1 MKKTFIL
8 LTALCAPYINTKS
21 KILKTTLNKSE
32 QTIMSMSGTLNEV
45 INLVQYRYYK
55 ALEPDAIT
63 QAMDDTLQA
72 YVHRDP
78 HSGYLSPKELNNLTS
93 SMSGEFYGIGVVL
106 PGDKEIEEEALPFI
120 EIIPDGPGD
129 RAGLKT
135 GDKLIEIDGHA
146 IKGLKID
153 EVMAKLKGER
163 NTKVKIRV
171 MREKYPD
178 ALDIEVTRDII
189 KDEVSL
195 SFYLPQHNICYLFLP
210 IFGEKSAKHIEA
222 LLKHA
227 QQKKCKGI
235 IIDLRNNTGGL
246 FEGAIDI
253 ASLFLPKGTTVVVTK
268 NRDNKITQTWKTKK
282 QPLKNI
288 GSIPI
293 FFIVNNYT
301 ASAAEILAG
310 TLRLY
315 AQQNNKLSV
324 FIVGTQTFGKGS
336 VQEVIPLREGGALR
350 LTTSLYFLP
359 QNTCIQG
366 KGIEP
371 DFIIEDRPLPSDTVK
386 WMTDH
391 YGRESALKGSIKPVT
406 NQEADKKKKKE
417 KDKNQK
423 KEKEWKEKRKEWL
436 ANNYLF
442 QTTINLIDLLFTA
455 KKANPNMLSYSQQQT
470 FLKENYVIDK
480 SITLQEI

>member
-1 MKKTFIL
+1 MKQKTFLFISL
-8 LTALCAPYINTKS
+8 FLSNIES
-21 KILKTTLNKSE
+21 KIVKTTLTDSE
-32 QTIMSMSGTLNEV
+32 QNIVKMSSAMNEV
-45 INLVQYRYYK
+45 INLMQYRYYK
-55 ALEPDAIT
+55 TLEPEIIS
-63 QAMDDTLQA
+63 QAMEDTLQA

-78 HSGYLSPKELNNLTS
+78 HSGYLSAKELVNLTS

-120 EIIPDGPGD
+120 EIIPDGPAD
-129 RAGLKT
+129 KAGLKA
-135 GDKLIEIDGHA
+135 GDKLIEIDGNA

-153 EVMAKLKGER
+153 EVMRKLKGER
-163 NTKVKIRV
+163 NTKVKLRI

-195 SFYLPQHNICYLFLP
+195 SFYLPQQNICYLFLP
-210 IFGEKSAKHIEA
+210 LFGEKSAKHIED

-227 QQKKCKGI
+227 QTKKCKGI

-268 NRDNKITQTWKTKK
+268 NRDHKITQTWKTKK

-288 GSIPI
+288 HALPI

-310 TLRLY
+310 SLRLY
-315 AQQNNKLSV
+315 AEESNKISV
-324 FIVGTQTFGKGS
+324 FIVGSQTFGKGS

-359 QNTCIQG
+359 KNTCIQG
-366 KGIEP
+366 QGIEP
-371 DFIIEDRPLPSDTVK
+371 DFIIEDRPLPSATVK

-391 YGRESALKGSIKPVT
+391 YGRESALKGSIKPIT
-406 NQEADKKKKKE
+406 LDNKNKKKKE
-417 KDKNQK
+417 NTKKDSNKDKP
-423 KEKEWKEKRKEWL
+423 WKEKRKEYL
-436 ANNYLF
+436 ANNYLL
-442 QTTINLIDLLFTA
+442 QTTINLIDLLFIG
-455 KKANPNMLSYSQQQT
+455 KKANQNMNSYKAQKT
-470 FLKENYVIDK
+470 FLKENYIIDK
-480 SITLQEI
+480 TLELQEI